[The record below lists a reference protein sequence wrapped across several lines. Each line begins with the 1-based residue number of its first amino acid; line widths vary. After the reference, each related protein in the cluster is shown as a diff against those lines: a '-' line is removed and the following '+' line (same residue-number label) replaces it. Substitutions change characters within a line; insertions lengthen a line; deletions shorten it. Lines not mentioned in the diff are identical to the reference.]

1 MADKKLVQLEYD
13 KFLKKDSAY
22 DVSPIAVV
30 NPDGSNI
37 SGGGGSNAT
46 VTIVGSLPAGSNLIG
61 GVTVYGNLS
70 ASLGGNVTLNTSP
83 NFIGLVTTVPGAVT
97 PVNDNSGSLTVDW
110 TSGATVSIATMPSQT
125 VTVGNVTLN
134 TSPNQI
140 GSVTVSNT
148 VSMTGLVTTIPGVVT
163 PVSDNS
169 GSLTVDWV
177 SGTTVAISNMPAITI
192 GNVTLNTSN
201 AYIGLVTVANI
212 VSVDG
217 SGFTQPVSF
226 GLVSLASGTEVR
238 SLATINNFPATYPVT
253 DNGGSLT
260 VDWVSGSTVA
270 ISTMPNI
277 TVGNVTLN
285 TSPNQIGSVT
295 VSNTVTVTG
304 TVAATQ
310 SGTWDEVGIN
320 DSGNSITVDWTSGAT
335 VAISNI
341 PSITIGAG
349 NVTLNASNAFIGLVT
364 VANSVPVTG
373 TFWQTTQPVS
383 FTGNATLNPSPNY
396 IGLVTTVPGAVQP
409 VNDNSGSLTVDWLSG
424 ATVGVSSLPNVTIG
438 SNVTLNSSNA
448 FIGLATVVLNSNV
461 TLSPIQSLLSLASI
475 YGNVGIATGANFIGL
490 ATVVPTYISTYT
502 SLATVISASGSATL
516 FVPPSNRR
524 WILKDLL
531 VGSQG
536 QTQVGISS
544 GTVTIIPTIA
554 LATMGGY
561 ISNFGDSGIRGR
573 AQNDSFVVVNNSA
586 VTISVTANVRFD
598 S

>member
-13 KFLKKDSAY
+13 KFLQKDSSNN
-22 DVSPIAVV
+22 VSPIAVV
-30 NPDGSNI
+30 NPDGSTI
-37 SGGGGSNAT
+37 FGGGAI
-46 VTIVGSLPAGSNLIG
+46 TISLSSL
-61 GVTVYGNLS
+61 
-70 ASLGGNVTLNTSP
+70 SLGSTVGINSNVTLNQGP
-83 NFIGLVTTVPGAVT
+83 NFIGLVTTVPGVVT

-148 VSMTGLVTTIPGVVT
+148 VSMTGLVTTVPGVVT

-177 SGTTVAISNMPAITI
+177 SGSTVAISTMPSITI
-192 GNVTLNTSN
+192 GNVTLNTSD
-201 AYIGLVTVANI
+201 AYIGLVTVANT
-212 VSVDG
+212 VSVSG
-217 SGFTQPVSF
+217 SFWQATQPVSF

-253 DNGGSLT
+253 DNGESLT
-260 VDWVSGSTVA
+260 VDWTSGATVA
-270 ISTMPNI
+270 ISNMPNI

-285 TSPNQIGSVT
+285 TGPNQIGSVT
-295 VSNTVTVTG
+295 VANTVTVTG

-349 NVTLNASNAFIGLVT
+349 NVTLNASNAYIGLVT
-364 VANSVPVTG
+364 VANTVPVTG
-373 TFWQTTQPVS
+373 TFWQTTQPIS

-424 ATVGVSSLPNVTIG
+424 ATVGVSSLPNVTLG